1 VIYFTK
7 QIARMSSFEETKFV
21 PERLNTAM
29 ENLGNILT
37 SKNFLST
44 SVEEPNPPLRAPAGG
59 QQKKNFLLP
68 EFSTDSIGDMVG
80 GPILHNHQPSS
91 MSKYDQVSRTR
102 SRLQSLLEK
111 HLDTPRSES
120 TNHQFAVPLSPVFGR
135 KEEDAAQLHKVF
147 GACRPWNYSDFL
159 NRLKTFNNPMNW
171 FAKPDLI
178 SPVQCSLHGWCNTG
192 LDTIYCFSCR
202 ESFKHSSG
210 KISFSTVLF
219 LVHVVALFFLFLSF
233 S

>member
-1 VIYFTK
+1 
-7 QIARMSSFEETKFV
+7 MSSFEEPKFV
-21 PERLNTAM
+21 AERLNTAM

-111 HLDTPRSES
+111 HLDSSRSES
-120 TNHQFAVPLSPVFGR
+120 TSHQFAVPLSPVFGR

-159 NRLKTFNNPMNW
+159 NRLKTFSNPMNW

-178 SPVQCSLHGWCNTG
+178 SPVQCALHGWCNTG
-192 LDTIYCFSCR
+192 LDTIYCFCCR

-210 KISFSTVLF
+210 KSTCPLFYLVL
-219 LVHVVALFFLFLSF
+219 VVVALFFSFLFLSF
-233 S
+233 